1 MKVGLFFGSFNP
13 IHMGHLIIAQS
24 ILNETDLHQV
34 WLVVSPHNPFK
45 KKETLLGEY
54 DRLYMCELAT
64 AANHRIKP
72 SNVEFKLPQPNYT
85 IDTLTHL
92 AARYPSYEFSLLMG
106 ADNLATLHK
115 WKNYQAI
122 INHYKVYVYP
132 RLHPDAKNPP
142 DAAVAASANIVP
154 VQAPIVELSATRI
167 RELIKQKKS
176 VQHLVP
182 DAVFAYI
189 EKQNLYAD

>member
-24 ILNETDLHQV
+24 VLNETNLDQI

-64 AANHRIKP
+64 ARNHRIKP
-72 SNVEFKLPQPNYT
+72 SNVEFKLPQPSYT

-92 AARYPSYEFSLLMG
+92 ATRYPSYAFSLIMG

-122 INHYKVYVYP
+122 LSHYPVYIYP
-132 RLHPDAKNPP
+132 RLHPEAQTP
-142 DAAVAASANIVP
+142 DAAVAASPNIIRVEAP
-154 VQAPIVELSATRI
+154 VVELSATRI

-176 VQHLVP
+176 VQHLLP
-182 DAVFAYI
+182 DAVFDYI
-189 EKQNLYAD
+189 EKQNLYAV